1 MEDIEKILDA
11 ACYTSAQTA
20 DEVCRLL
27 YKAILKVHCLSIE
40 AEELQCRRHGNP
52 GTGLVAEIRYIPESE
67 VSYFSQ
73 PGIQLEEVP
82 GFRLAEARISPQ
94 S

>member
-1 MEDIEKILDA
+1 MKRDVEKILDA
-11 ACYTSAQTA
+11 ACYTSANTA
-20 DEVCRLL
+20 AEVCQLL
-27 YKAILKVHCLSIE
+27 HEAILTVRHLSIE
-40 AEELQCRRHGNP
+40 AEALQSRRHGDP

-82 GFRLAEARISPQ
+82 GFRLAEARISR
-94 S
+94 